1 MLARP
6 INTYIVITKMAGP
19 SPSFARREHRT
30 RGFSLVEI
38 MVVVVIIGLLAAMA
52 LPAYRQVTLRSKAS
66 AVGNDLRTF
75 STAFITY
82 NLQNGKWPA
91 NGDPGVVPPELV
103 NALTNNFALKS
114 PIGGVYK
121 WNYDVSAD
129 GIPVKAAIII
139 MTDTSDNP
147 VSDDT
152 DLFTLIDKQLD
163 DGDLHTGNVQVGS
176 TNSLVYIVEK

>member
-1 MLARP
+1 ML
-6 INTYIVITKMAGP
+6 G
-19 SPSFARREHRT
+19 SPLFSVRRELRT
-30 RGFSLVEI
+30 RAFSLVEI

-91 NGDPGVVPPELV
+91 NGDPAVIPPELV
-103 NALTNNFALKS
+103 NALTNNFTLKT
-114 PIGGVYK
+114 PIGGVYR
-121 WNYDVSAD
+121 WSYDASAD
-129 GIPVKAAIII
+129 GITAKAALIIQ
-139 MTDTSDNP
+139 TESADNM

-152 DLFTLIDKQLD
+152 DLWLMIDRQLD
-163 DGDLHTGNVQVGS
+163 DGNLNTGNLQVGS
-176 TNSLVYIVEK
+176 TNSLVYIIEK